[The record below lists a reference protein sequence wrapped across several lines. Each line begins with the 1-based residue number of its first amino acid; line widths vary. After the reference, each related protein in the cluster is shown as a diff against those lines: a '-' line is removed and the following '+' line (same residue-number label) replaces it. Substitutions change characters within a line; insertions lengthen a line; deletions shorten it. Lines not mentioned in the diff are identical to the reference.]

1 MRPKLRSYMFGR
13 AKEPTQLDD
22 AIDKA
27 YRDLDS
33 HPVGT
38 EKYVQTLDA
47 IVKLHKMKEDEKPSE
62 VDKNTALTV
71 GANILGILLII
82 RHEHVNVITSRAMS
96 ALIKPK

>member
-1 MRPKLRSYMFGR
+1 MFTGD
-13 AKEPTQLDD
+13 KPESQLEA
-22 AIDKA
+22 AINKA

-62 VDKNTALTV
+62 VDKNTALIV

-96 ALIKPK
+96 TLIKPK